1 MEDELIK
8 IWQSSPQTEK
18 IKFEKSRLMLDM
30 ENSLSRINRI
40 WKNMII
46 RETLASAIC
55 IPIFTY
61 QAFMHPF
68 TLTRIGSGLIVLTV
82 VYIVFRLFRFKRQEP
97 NNNSEN
103 YLDYLYSTREVLGIQ
118 KKALDN
124 VVFWYVLPVYPGFI
138 LFLLGFVHIPEKTNI
153 ILFTFSLLIAMT
165 IGAHY
170 LNKWAAKK
178 YYAPRLQKIDE
189 LIEVMESKY

>member
-8 IWQSSPQTEK
+8 IWQSSPEIEQV
-18 IKFEKSRLMLDM
+18 KFEKSRLMIEL
-30 ENSLSRINRI
+30 ESSLNRI
-40 WKNMII
+40 QRVWKNMLI
-46 RETLASAIC
+46 RETLAAAIC
-55 IPIFTY
+55 IPIFAY
-61 QAFMHPF
+61 QVFTHPF
-68 TLTRIGSGLIVLTV
+68 TLTRIGSGLIVLAV
-82 VYIVFRLFRFKRQEP
+82 VYIVFRLFRFKRQKP

-124 VVFWYVLPVYPGFI
+124 VVFWYVLPIFPGLI
-138 LFLLGFVHIPEKTNI
+138 LFMLGFTHIPEKTNI
-153 ILFTFSLLIAMT
+153 ILFTFCLFIAMA

-178 YYAPRLQKIDE
+178 YYIPRLQKIDE
-189 LIEVMESKY
+189 LIKVMEE

>member
-8 IWQSSPQTEK
+8 IWQSSPEVEQ
-18 IKFEKSRLMLDM
+18 IKFEKSRLMLDLKS
-30 ENSLSRINRI
+30 SLSRIHRV
-40 WKNMII
+40 WRNMLI
-46 RETLASAIC
+46 RETLAFAIC
-55 IPIFTY
+55 VPIFTY
-61 QAFMHPF
+61 IACTHPF
-68 TLTRIGSGLIVLTV
+68 TLTRIGSGLILLAV
-82 VYIVFRLFRFKRQEP
+82 VYIVFRLFRFKRQKP

-124 VVFWYVLPVYPGFI
+124 VVFWYVLPTSPGLILFMLGFI
-138 LFLLGFVHIPEKTNI
+138 HIPEKTNI
-153 ILFTFSLLIAMT
+153 ILFAFFLFIAMA

-178 YYAPRLQKIDE
+178 YYTPKLQKIDE
-189 LIEVMESKY
+189 LIEVMESQS

>member
-1 MEDELIK
+1 MMEDELIK
-8 IWQSSPQTEK
+8 IWQSSPQAEQ
-18 IKFEKSRLMLDM
+18 IKFEKSRLMLDLQS
-30 ENSLSRINRI
+30 SLNRI
-40 WKNMII
+40 HRVWRNMLI
-46 RETLASAIC
+46 RETLAFAIC

-61 QAFMHPF
+61 IACTLPF
-68 TLTRIGSGLIVLTV
+68 TLTRIGSGLIVLAV
-82 VYIVFRLFRFKRQEP
+82 VYIVFRLFRFKRQKP

-124 VVFWYVLPVYPGFI
+124 VVFWYVLPISPGLILFMLGFI
-138 LFLLGFVHIPEKTNI
+138 HIPEKTNI
-153 ILFTFSLLIAMT
+153 ILFTFSLFIAMA

-178 YYAPRLQKIDE
+178 YYTPRLQKIDE
-189 LIEVMESKY
+189 LIEVMEEQ